1 MAFICSCSGEIEIPN
16 FPTRKVQSS
25 TKIQEVWGHNC
36 SPITQAKTMKTS
48 SFDPGISEYEVWIPV
63 WGWSERS
70 SPGVAVTFWLAHL
83 FLALFGKCIA
93 DLHPFFCRASGLIG
107 NIFGLDHV
115 DFFRKSTTITHIHT
129 YTYQYLLVIKSP
141 KKTSILSH
149 KPSLPNSWFRH
160 PIPNFQEYLLI
171 LRHLRGRNDAR
182 ACWTR
187 NRILYQTEVFQ
198 ELDVDLWVFLNV
210 C

>member
-141 KKTSILSH
+141 KKHPSFPINHPFPTVGSVIQSPTSRSTSSSSDILGDEMTPGLVGLAIESCT
-149 KPSLPNSWFRH
+149 KLKCFR
-160 PIPNFQEYLLI
+160 N
-171 LRHLRGRNDAR
+171 
-182 ACWTR
+182 WM
-187 NRILYQTEVFQ
+187 
-198 ELDVDLWVFLNV
+198 
-210 C
+210 